1 MKEIGMLE
9 RPAIPYPN
17 SYTCCIARCMHFHY
31 FHYFILFC
39 VLSQLLFCVCL
50 FSSCA
55 RVLNTSICS
64 SVCNMDVKMMLTRNW
79 VKNEESVE
87 NDCEVL
93 RKKQGPRRSAL
104 NGEESVIKN
113 LEGSE
118 EIPK

>member
-1 MKEIGMLE
+1 
-9 RPAIPYPN
+9 
-17 SYTCCIARCMHFHY
+17 
-31 FHYFILFC
+31 
-39 VLSQLLFCVCL
+39 
-50 FSSCA
+50 
-55 RVLNTSICS
+55 
-64 SVCNMDVKMMLTRNW
+64 